1 MDPMHGAEAMDAA
14 LTAAD
19 GLAADGQALGLALHL
34 GLLLLSAALLVLAV
48 LASALSALIERAGP
62 IRLRHW
68 TEEAEGAL
76 RQLYDQPAR
85 FEAFRLILSA
95 LSKLLPIAVLWSLAS
110 WLGASGMVRDGSMA
124 VLWALALVAPVV
136 VANEIA
142 NRYLVAWDPERAL
155 ERLTAVYRVMLLVVR
170 PVLGPT
176 VLLFP
181 KNAERRR
188 VEEDEEEATDDE
200 IEAFIDVGTREGILE
215 PGEGE
220 MVWSIV
226 DFGDTAVRSVM
237 TPRIDVECASVD
249 SDLDDLAVRFVESG
263 HSRLPLFEGSID
275 HIVGIL
281 HIRDLLKGLRDEER
295 PEARTLAK
303 APFVVPE
310 TKPLGQLLKELQTRF
325 QQMAVVVDEYG
336 GTAGIVTV
344 EDLVEEIVGEL
355 ADEHEEAHPENE
367 LLADGAW
374 LLAGSSDVEALED
387 LFGIDLGDVPF
398 ETVGGMVFSLL
409 GDVPRVGETVDGN
422 GLRYTVEEVEERRVA
437 RVRVEPLVTPG
448 PSEET
453 EVGL

>member
-1 MDPMHGAEAMDAA
+1 MAEAA
-14 LTAAD
+14 L
-19 GLAADGQALGLALHL
+19 GPSGPLAADARALDLAVHS
-34 GLLLLSAALLVLAV
+34 GLLPVSLALLVLAV
-48 LASALSALIERAGP
+48 MFSALSALIERAGP

-68 TEEAEGAL
+68 TEEAEGRL
-76 RQLYDQPAR
+76 RKIYEAPAR
-85 FEAFRLILSA
+85 FEAFRLTLSA
-95 LSKLLPIAVLWSLAS
+95 LAKLLPIAVLWSVAA
-110 WLGASGMVRDGSMA
+110 WLGAAGLVESGAAA
-124 VLWALALVAPVV
+124 VLWSMALVVPVV

-155 ERLTAVYRVMLLVVR
+155 ERLTAVYKTILLIVS
-170 PVLGPT
+170 PLLGPT

-188 VEEDEEEATDDE
+188 IEEDEEEATDDE

-215 PGEGE
+215 PDEGE
-220 MVWSIV
+220 MLWSIV

-237 TPRIDVECASVD
+237 TPRIDVQCAAID
-249 SDLDDLAVRFVESG
+249 SDLDALAARFVESG
-263 HSRLPLFEGSID
+263 HSRLPLFEGAID

-281 HIRDLLKGLRDEER
+281 HIRDLLKALREETR
-295 PEARTLAK
+295 PAARTLAK
-303 APFVVPE
+303 APFFVPE
-310 TKPLGQLLKELQTRF
+310 TKPLGQLLRELQAGY

-374 LLAGSSDVEALED
+374 LLAGSSDVEILED
-387 LFGIDLGDVPF
+387 LFGIDLGEVPF

-409 GDVPRVGETVDGN
+409 GDVPRVGQTVDGN
-422 GLRYTVEEVEERRVA
+422 GLRYTVKEVEERRVA
-437 RVRVEPLVTPG
+437 RVRVEVLVTSG
-448 PSEET
+448 PSEER
-453 EVGL
+453 EVES